1 MRYGFNVLILKISR
15 PFISII
21 RKGDI
26 KMMLWEF
33 SHWSDILDE
42 WFDLK
47 KSQPKSL
54 DFFKDQTIHLKNLY
68 NKEKM
73 VARNLAHMLFAPRNF
88 SPDTLLDPYT
98 FRPYTLRP
106 VYFRPL
112 TLFAHALLAHIL
124 TDPQEFLSN
133 QKWLLHKHI
142 FCCVKKLI
150 YWSWITWYM

>member
-47 KSQPKSL
+47 KSRPKGL
-54 DFFKDQTIHLKNLY
+54 DFFKGSNHSSRKSVQWLNSHNIILISPFLIISKKVSTFLRSKHWTRTSKEWLESLNITLISHIQIISIIAVQLIAINVTVDTELY
-68 NKEKM
+68 LPSS
-73 VARNLAHMLFAPRNF
+73 AA
-88 SPDTLLDPYT
+88 
-98 FRPYTLRP
+98 LR
-106 VYFRPL
+106 V
-112 TLFAHALLAHIL
+112 
-124 TDPQEFLSN
+124 
-133 QKWLLHKHI
+133 
-142 FCCVKKLI
+142 CVC
-150 YWSWITWYM
+150 Y